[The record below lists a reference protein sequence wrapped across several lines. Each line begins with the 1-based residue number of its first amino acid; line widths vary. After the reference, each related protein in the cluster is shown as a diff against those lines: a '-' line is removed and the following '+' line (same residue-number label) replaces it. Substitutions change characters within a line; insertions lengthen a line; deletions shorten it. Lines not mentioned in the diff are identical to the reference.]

1 MAQAGLELGPA
12 LSDST
17 STVLGLPAF
26 DTVNVCL
33 RGAVLR
39 PRTSCP
45 HTPEKGDNRFPPSGW
60 CFFLPAPTR
69 ALFTLQ
75 GLSPG

>member
-1 MAQAGLELGPA
+1 MAQAGLELSPA

-45 HTPEKGDNRFPPSGW
+45 HTPRER
-60 CFFLPAPTR
+60 R
-69 ALFTLQ
+69 
-75 GLSPG
+75 

>member
-26 DTVNVCL
+26 DTVDVCL
-33 RGAVLR
+33 WGAVLR

-45 HTPEKGDNRFPPSGW
+45 HTPRER
-60 CFFLPAPTR
+60 R
-69 ALFTLQ
+69 
-75 GLSPG
+75 